1 MSYERKTID
10 VWWLMVDYGEGWEY
24 ELGEYTPSEARKR
37 LKEYRDNC
45 PQYPAKIVK
54 HREPYHALYL
64 YGAIEL
70 NGYRPAAGLI
80 RQEKDPAGKHRTV
93 YVYGRELTQEE
104 KAKAKLVFLRQK
116 PIDAEKNIRGEK
128 AG

>member
-24 ELGEYTPSEARKR
+24 ELGEYTPGEARKR

-54 HREPYHALYL
+54 HRETYFWLYH

-80 RQEKDPAGKHRTV
+80 RQEKDPEGRYRTV

-104 KAKAKLVFLRQK
+104 KAKGKLTFLKQT
-116 PIDAEKNIRGEK
+116 PIVVE
-128 AG
+128 